1 MPATAIIEP
10 ATIEPAISSPLISDA
25 SPTVTYDV
33 INFLIS
39 ATVVVS
45 WLSGQVKPTIV
56 AAPFTMPKGDWTVQ
70 WNLIAGSGV
79 ASVTFPS
86 PLIDF
91 QDGIVVPEDQEPP
104 IPMNVTPG
112 TSQRNSDTQWQLDF
126 LNGVT
131 TVNSFRYDIYVKAI
145 RSFDNDTS
153 GGQIFHHDPT
163 IAVTQDPMT

>member
-1 MPATAIIEP
+1 MSATATVEPVTIAPAT
-10 ATIEPAISSPLISDA
+10 SSPLTSDA
-25 SPTVTYDV
+25 SATVIYDAL
-33 INFLIS
+33 NNMIS

-45 WLSGQVKPTIV
+45 WFPGQDAPNIV

-79 ASVTFPS
+79 ASVIFPS
-86 PLIDF
+86 LIDF
-91 QDGIVVPEDQEPP
+91 QDGIVVPKDQDPP
-104 IPMNVTPG
+104 VPGNVTPG
-112 TSQRNSDTQWQLDF
+112 TSQRNSDIQWQFDF
-126 LNGVT
+126 LNQVT
-131 TVNSFRYDIYVKAI
+131 TVNSFRYEIYVKAT